1 MRFLFAFIKD
11 GNNLVKIGMDDGKE
25 RWMTTSSAVYG
36 FAKKALKGTDKTTG
50 YGGDEVNV
58 EYTEEN
64 GKYNCTRIEKVGG
77 SSTPQQE
84 APVTTNNAEFKC
96 SECGKALKDGKY
108 TKCYL
113 CNKKSLSKPAQS
125 SADGEYKCIDCG
137 ATLKDGKYK
146 KCFTCNQKNPVKNAT
161 GTKAYT
167 KSPEESE
174 KIKRLSILSSVCRAT
189 SALAGLVDINNI
201 GEIIESLYDRLYKKI
216 SG

>member
-25 RWMTTSSAVYG
+25 RWMATSTAVYG

-64 GKYNCTRIEKVGG
+64 GKYNCTRIEKAGG
-77 SSTPQQE
+77 TSTPQQE

-146 KCFTCNQKNPVKNAT
+146 KCYTCNQKNPTPKTDEKNIFKGANVN
-161 GTKAYT
+161 A
-167 KSPEESE
+167 S
-174 KIKRLSILSSVCRAT
+174 IKRQAIGHMT
-189 SALAGLVDINNI
+189 SRSLVALQGTLDPNTIQEVIR
-201 GEIIESLYDRLYKKI
+201 SLYKLYTELV
-216 SG
+216 G